1 MKVGALKETQGVK
14 FSPNVQTIRITEIR
28 VHPQYK
34 SSSRQNNLALLKLEQ
49 DVRFSKS
56 VLPICL
62 WKDQKNTSLDAGYEI
77 GAIGPEYLNR
87 FFTDETNELDGV
99 RETEFSECILY
110 LKFKFLN
117 RLMLYSQAA
126 IKHT

>member
-14 FSPNVQTIRITEIR
+14 SSPNVQTIRITEIR

-49 DVRFSKS
+49 DVRLSKS

-62 WKDQKNTSLDAGYEI
+62 WKDQRNTSLDAGYEI

-99 RETEFSECILY
+99 RETEFSEYIII
-110 LKFKFLN
+110 KNLN
-117 RLMLYSQAA
+117 FR
-126 IKHT
+126 TD